1 MIVVPLVALGVIA
14 VLLVAVVIL
23 AARRPGWPY
32 DRESE
37 PEHGMTESQL
47 SALVGEM
54 RRQLAQRYR
63 RRRRERRHATLTNL
77 PKAGVR

>member
-1 MIVVPLVALGVIA
+1 MILVPLVALGAIA
-14 VLLVAVVIL
+14 VLLAAVITL
-23 AARRPGWPY
+23 AVRRPGWPY
-32 DRESE
+32 DREPE

-47 SALVGEM
+47 AALVGEM

-77 PKAGVR
+77 PKVGVR